1 MNCLIVIAHPDQKS
15 FENNKLLKTLKI
27 RYTKDGHKVTI
38 VNLYLD
44 EYNPSQFIGDLSR
57 INDNAFAKS
66 YRHLIKTSE
75 HIWIISPTRW
85 LSMSPLIEGFI
96 DQVFISG
103 FAFKDGNGLLENK
116 KLGVIVT
123 STSPKLLM
131 WKSLN
136 ILWIRL
142 RWMVFPQMFKFK
154 NIKVYQIWNV
164 KKSTNIELNAHLQ
177 KIIKIV
183 NNFLK

>member
-15 FENNKLLKTLKI
+15 FENTKLLKTLKI
-27 RYTKDGHKVTI
+27 RYTKDGHKVTV

-44 EYNPSQFIGDLSR
+44 EYNPSQFVGDLSR

-103 FAFKDGNGLLENK
+103 FAFKAGRGLLGDR
-116 KLGVIVT
+116 KLGVVLT
-123 STSPKLLM
+123 STSSKNTRWKILDIM
-131 WKSLN
+131 WV
-136 ILWIRL
+136 RL
-142 RWMVFPQMFKFK
+142 RLMVFPQIFKFK